1 MASVADL
8 TFIGAPVD
16 DVVAT
21 AQFIGGL
28 LLTRRQK
35 ASVLRDFL
43 EERGFIL
50 TDEIRE
56 AARDYL
62 EFL

>member
-21 AQFIGGL
+21 AAFIGGL

-43 EERGFIL
+43 EERGFVL

-56 AARDYL
+56 AARDYV